1 MERLQQL
8 FRMYF
13 NTLSSEENFKKQME
27 LDFLSKYE
35 IRSFR
40 TRQLLS

>member
-27 LDFLSKYE
+27 LDFLSKDE